1 MKSLLKQVKVNNG
14 YINLYKNIIDN
25 DTVEYSLFFNEKHLF
40 KNPTVI
46 QFYNGYSKIVSYDK
60 YIYLTKDEIEKFFI
74 ESLKYFEDNNN
85 AFDEIIL
92 FESNQYLVRKFFNPL
107 NRLKYS
113 LKKLFKYD

>member
-14 YINLYKNIIDN
+14 YINLYKNVIDEN
-25 DTVEYSLFFNEKHLF
+25 TVEYSLYLNENNLF
-40 KNPTVI
+40 KDSTII
-46 QFYNGYSKIVSYDK
+46 QFYNGYSKVVSYDK

-74 ESLKYFEDNNN
+74 ESLKYFEDNT
-85 AFDEIIL
+85 FDEERL
-92 FESNQYLVRKFFNPL
+92 FESNKYLVRKFFNPL

>member
-14 YINLYKNIIDN
+14 YINLYKNVIDAN
-25 DTVEYSLFFNEKHLF
+25 TVEYSLFFNDKNLF
-40 KNPTVI
+40 KDSTII
-46 QFYNGYSKIVSYDK
+46 QFYNGYSKVVSYDK
-60 YIYLTKDEIEKFFI
+60 YIFLTKDEIEKFYI
-74 ESLKYFEDNNN
+74 ESLKYFEDNNT
-85 AFDEIIL
+85 FDEIIL